1 MRNLSDLQRALV
13 GFDRFFTTPA
23 TTYPPYNVYRK
34 GEDYHIELAVAGF
47 DRQDLSVT
55 LESGELVVSGNRSAT
70 TGEEEVTW
78 MVRGL
83 AGRGFRKVFLL
94 EPHHYV
100 DTVKLH
106 QGILTITVMEKV
118 TQPKAIELEIQ

>member
-13 GFDRFFTTPA
+13 GFDRFFNLPA
-23 TTYPPYNVYRK
+23 TTYPPYNIYRRD
-34 GEDYHIELAVAGF
+34 GHYHIEMAVAGF

-55 LESGELVVSGNRSAT
+55 LEVGELVVVSNKPASD
-70 TGEEEVTW
+70 EDVTW

-100 DTVKLH
+100 EVVKLH
-106 QGILTITVMEKV
+106 QGILTIVVAEKV
-118 TQPKAIELEIQ
+118 TKPAAVTLEIH

>member
-34 GEDYHIELAVAGF
+34 GDDYHIELAVAGF
-47 DRQDLSVT
+47 DREDLSVT
-55 LESGELVVSGNRSAT
+55 LESGELVVAGNRSP
-70 TGEEEVTW
+70 GGPEDVTW

-100 DTVKLH
+100 DTVVLKN
-106 QGILTITVMEKV
+106 GILTITVMEKA
-118 TQPKAIELEIQ
+118 TQPRAIELEIK